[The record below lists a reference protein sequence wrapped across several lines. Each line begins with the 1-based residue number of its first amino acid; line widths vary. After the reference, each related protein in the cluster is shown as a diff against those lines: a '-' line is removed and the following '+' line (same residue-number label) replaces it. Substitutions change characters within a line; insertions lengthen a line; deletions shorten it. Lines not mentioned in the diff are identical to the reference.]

1 MIVSLKIYRL
11 QNSFISV
18 FMSNNTM
25 TRKKYNIKIII
36 NSYGSRMKQITTRVT
51 LHTKTELSVS
61 NLNSTTSYLTENL
74 RDFSLSY

>member
-11 QNSFISV
+11 QNSFLSV
-18 FMSNNTM
+18 FMSYNTM

-36 NSYGSRMKQITTRVT
+36 NSYGSRMKKITTGVT

-61 NLNSTTSYLTENL
+61 NLGSTNSYLTENF